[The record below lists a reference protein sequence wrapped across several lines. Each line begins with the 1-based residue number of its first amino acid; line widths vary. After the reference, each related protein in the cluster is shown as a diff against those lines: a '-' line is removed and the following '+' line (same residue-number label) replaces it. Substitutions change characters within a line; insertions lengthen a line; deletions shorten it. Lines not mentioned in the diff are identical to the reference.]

1 VFERLSWH
9 EPERGRLILSDE
21 LNHNSMI
28 EGVNQSNCPKQV
40 FRHNDLGH
48 LEQLLTSAGQS
59 RPKIV
64 LFESLYS
71 MDGDFAPMTDLRT
84 RQTSQCI
91 DLL

>member
-1 VFERLSWH
+1 
-9 EPERGRLILSDE
+9 
-21 LNHNSMI
+21 MI

-48 LEQLLTSAGQS
+48 LQQLLTSAGQS